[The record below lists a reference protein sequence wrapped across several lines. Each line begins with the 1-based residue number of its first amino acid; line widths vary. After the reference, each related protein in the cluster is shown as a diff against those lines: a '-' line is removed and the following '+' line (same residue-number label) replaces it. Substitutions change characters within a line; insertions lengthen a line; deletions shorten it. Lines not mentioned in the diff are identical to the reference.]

1 MASRA
6 NLISA
11 YTLFNNSGQILDLTA
26 PIYCIFNGRISFRK
40 QKKKTTPI
48 TNVFH
53 HMNVYFGFLDSPYS
67 VGLERRC

>member
-6 NLISA
+6 TLISA
-11 YTLFNNSGQILDLTA
+11 YTLFNNSGHILDLTTL
-26 PIYCIFNGRISFRK
+26 IYFISNGGISFRK

-53 HMNVYFGFLDSPYS
+53 QMNVYFGFLDS
-67 VGLERRC
+67 G